1 MIPIP
6 TQNKMLG
13 GLEVKQVHTRRSKN
27 IQKNAQ
33 IRPHFYW

>member
-27 IQKNAQ
+27 IQKKKIGLKN
-33 IRPHFYW
+33 